1 MKERK
6 TIKEQPGVF
15 IKFLSADTPLHPS
28 GLQEAFGF
36 LPNHIANV
44 WLHGGQ
50 FSMNVVWDKDWTF
63 VQ

>member
-28 GLQEAFGF
+28 GLQEAFVF

-44 WLHGGQ
+44 
-50 FSMNVVWDKDWTF
+50 
-63 VQ
+63 